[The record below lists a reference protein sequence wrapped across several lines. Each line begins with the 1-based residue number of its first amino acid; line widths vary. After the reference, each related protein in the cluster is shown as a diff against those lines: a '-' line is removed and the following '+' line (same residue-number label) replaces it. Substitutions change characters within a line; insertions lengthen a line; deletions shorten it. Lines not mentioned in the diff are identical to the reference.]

1 MWHLNIIFCLVFG
14 HRMYDLCSFKLLT
27 IAMSNTDPMLSCWT
41 EYVGG
46 NFLNKVGSS
55 YCLRIGK
62 VDAMAHLDGS
72 GMNILAK
79 KALLDMSL
87 SISVVPAFTHMSLH
101 ESSKPW
107 RYNLETMNLLNVYL
121 TNFNTKKTQ
130 VATYVGELLGSYPP
144 TLYI

>member
-1 MWHLNIIFCLVFG
+1 
-14 HRMYDLCSFKLLT
+14 
-27 IAMSNTDPMLSCWT
+27 
-41 EYVGG
+41 
-46 NFLNKVGSS
+46 LNKVGSS

-101 ESSKPW
+101 ESSKP
-107 RYNLETMNLLNVYL
+107 
-121 TNFNTKKTQ
+121 
-130 VATYVGELLGSYPP
+130 
-144 TLYI
+144 